1 MEIKECWIIFA
12 KWEIVY
18 NDTFSFTVDAKEIAN
33 PILYERKYDKGFNS
47 IKWALPAELLNI
59 KVTQNENFFIIV
71 IDMQNLE
78 TLISQGKK

>member
-47 IKWALPAELLNI
+47 IK
-59 KVTQNENFFIIV
+59 
-71 IDMQNLE
+71 
-78 TLISQGKK
+78 